1 MPLPRHIGHSGTVAP
16 NEIGA
21 GRTAGWRVEPRDVRL
36 FRRFSLRVATGLC
49 AALVAPFFGAAVE
62 ARTASG
68 TIIITL
74 TQSSATPR
82 VGDVVTV
89 NADVRDRAGQ
99 PVGNGEPFI
108 FTVTRPDGTVA
119 PAAYPLP
126 YTVGGAGYSANGF
139 WQVNTAG
146 IVTNYGDAPDLGD
159 LEHESVDGAVVA
171 MAATTNADGY
181 WLATDSGQVFG
192 FGSVGNVDVDL
203 GPLDDESVVGITAA
217 GAGLR
222 VVTDRGRVLNHNA
235 SPHGDWGSSTGA
247 DRPVVSIAGTPTGEG
262 YWLLDA
268 RGAVV
273 ARGDATWHGDVAQWL
288 LLGSPT
294 QVVAT
299 PSGQGYAIVSTAG
312 PLYSFGDAQ
321 VTGWSRPDSPPSP
334 AQAIVMT
341 PTGKGHWLFRR
352 DGRAEEYG
360 DAKFIGIATRTV
372 LKLGKGTFSFT
383 MLEPGPTKVVF
394 NLSGTTATVTQDWS
408 RGAEGY
414 WMLGDDGAVHG
425 FGSAAVAGDEPHLSI
440 DPQRRA
446 VDLEPTP
453 DGAGYWIVDDDGGV
467 YAHGSAW
474 NYGRPDVRFLAP
486 GEIVTS
492 LSATPTGA
500 GYWIFTSRGR
510 VFPAGDAQ
518 PFGDLGAI
526 PLNGPVLDSVSTPTG
541 KGYFMVADDGGIFAF
556 GDARFAGSMGG
567 RRLNAPVQSL
577 VPDRDGA
584 GYWLVASD
592 GGIFAFDAPFKGSM
606 GATHLNR
613 PITGMFA
620 YGDAYLMAAEDGG
633 VFNFA
638 SKPFLGSLGGHPPTR
653 PIVAVAARPSAG

>member
-1 MPLPRHIGHSGTVAP
+1 M
-16 NEIGA
+16 
-21 GRTAGWRVEPRDVRL
+21 RL
-36 FRRFSLRVATGLC
+36 FRRVSLRVTTGVC
-49 AALVAPFFGAAVE
+49 AAVVATAFGTGSVE
-62 ARTASG
+62 ARTASD

-74 TQSSATPR
+74 TQSSGTPR

-99 PVGNGEPFI
+99 PVGNGEPFL
-108 FTVTRPDGTVA
+108 FTVTKPDGSVA

-126 YTVGGAGYSANGF
+126 YTVGGAGHSASGF
-139 WQVNTAG
+139 WQVDSAG

-159 LEHESVDGAVVA
+159 LEHVAFDGAVIG

-181 WLATDSGQVFG
+181 WLATDTGQVFG
-192 FGSVGNVDVDL
+192 FGSVGNIDVDV

-217 GAGLR
+217 GAGFR
-222 VVTDRGRVLNHNA
+222 VVTDRGRVRNHKA
-235 SPHGDWGSSTGA
+235 SPHGDWGSTIGA
-247 DRPVVSIAGTPTGEG
+247 DRPVVSIAGTPTGDG

-273 ARGDATWHGDVAQWL
+273 ARGDATWQGDVAQWL

-299 PSGQGYAIVSTAG
+299 PSGQGYAIVSNAG
-312 PLYSFGDAQ
+312 PLYSFGDAPLM
-321 VTGWSRPDSPPSP
+321 GWSRPDSPPSP

-341 PTGKGHWLFRR
+341 PSGKGHWLFRR

-372 LKLGKGTFSFT
+372 MNLGKASFSFKV
-383 MLEPGPTKVVF
+383 LEPGPTKVVF
-394 NLSGTTATVTQDWS
+394 NLSGTTATVTQEWS
-408 RGAEGY
+408 PSAEGY
-414 WMLGDDGAVHG
+414 WMLGDDGAVYG
-425 FGSAAVAGDEPHLSI
+425 FGSAAVDDDPVPTIDSPH
-440 DPQRRA
+440 RA

-453 DGAGYWIVDDDGGV
+453 DGAGYWIVDDIGHVG
-467 YAHGSAW
+467 ANGSAW
-474 NYGRPDVRFLAP
+474 RDGSGGVPALAP
-486 GEIVTS
+486 GETITS

-500 GYWIFTSRGR
+500 GYWTFTSRGR
-510 VFPAGDAQ
+510 VFPAGDAR
-518 PFGDLGAI
+518 PFGDLSGI
-526 PLNGPVLDSVSTPTG
+526 PLNGPVLDSVATPTG
-541 KGYFMVADDGGIFAF
+541 KGYFMVASDGGIFAF
-556 GDARFAGSMGG
+556 GDARFVGSMGG

-577 VPDRDGA
+577 VPDPDGT

-592 GGIFAFDAPFKGSM
+592 GGIFAFDAPFRGSM
-606 GATHLNR
+606 GATRLNR
-613 PITGMFA
+613 PVTGIVA

-638 SKPFLGSLGGHPPTR
+638 SKPFLGSLGGRPPTR
-653 PIVAVAARPSAG
+653 PIVAVAARPSAN